1 MKTYIKFIF
10 ASFLKSFLFIFIIT
24 FCLIFILNL
33 LSEIDF
39 FKEIKVNYY
48 FPIFL
53 SFLNSPSLLFEIFP
67 FIILLSAQLF
77 FVNIFKENQIEIF
90 KYSGLKNFDLIKII
104 SILTL
109 LIGLITII
117 FYYNFSS
124 NLKNFYLSL
133 KSKYTTD
140 DKYLAVITNNG
151 LWIKDRI
158 NEKIFII
165 NALEVSDNFL
175 NDAFISEFDN
185 NFNLIR
191 NIKSDLINIE
201 SKKWIIYDAIIFE
214 GNQKNTQKIL
224 ELNSNFDYQQIQNLF
239 SNLSS
244 LSIMDLFKLKKNYNR
259 LGYSTTEIDIHLMKI
274 TVFPFYL
281 VLMVIFSSILMLSF
295 KHIKNNTFKISMG
308 LFFSVIIYYINNFFY
323 VMGSTERISL
333 ILAIMSP
340 IMILSLVNL
349 IMLNNINEK

>member
-1 MKTYIKFIF
+1 MKTYIKFLF
-10 ASFLKSFLFIFIIT
+10 VSFLKSFLFIFIII

-39 FKEIKVNYY
+39 FKEINVNYY

-53 SFLNSPSLLFEIFP
+53 SFLNSPSLLFEMFP

-109 LIGLITII
+109 LIGLITNT

-185 NFNLIR
+185 KFNLIR

-201 SKKWIIYDAIIFE
+201 SKKWIVYDAIIFE
-214 GNQKNTQKIL
+214 ENQKKIQKIL
-224 ELNSNFDYQQIQNLF
+224 ELNSNFDYKQIQNLF

-244 LSIMDLFKLKKNYNR
+244 LSITDLLKLKKNYHR
-259 LGYSTTEIDIHLMKI
+259 LGYSTTEIDIHLLKI
-274 TVFPFYL
+274 IVFPIYL
-281 VLMVIFSSILMLSF
+281 VLMVIFSSVLMLNS
-295 KHIKNNTFKISMG
+295 KRLKSNTFKISMG

-323 VMGSTERISL
+323 VMGSTEKISL
-333 ILAIMSP
+333 TLAIMAP
-340 IMILSLVNL
+340 IMFLSVINL
-349 IMLNNINEK
+349 IILNKINEK